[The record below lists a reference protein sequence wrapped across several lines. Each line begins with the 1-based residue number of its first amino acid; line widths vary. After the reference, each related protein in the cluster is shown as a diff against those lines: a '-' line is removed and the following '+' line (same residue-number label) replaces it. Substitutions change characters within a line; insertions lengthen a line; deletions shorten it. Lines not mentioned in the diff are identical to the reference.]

1 MIILVD
7 NYADIHLFINND
19 ETTLEYDDSV
29 ILIFTPFDP
38 ALITALEAEGEY
50 IRDSATVN
58 IIDDNSTWCSSVRR
72 MDNTLICV
80 YMAHCSLQHRTR
92 D

>member
-58 IIDDNSTWCSSVRR
+58 IIDDNSRCSSVRR
-72 MDNTLICV
+72 MYYPLICV

-92 D
+92 Y